1 MVAFYG
7 NFSINKTSRAISTSD
22 PLDQSHTSDLVFK
35 WANLITIRLLK
46 WFFKSWFIIRMHRN
60 SSTGD
65 NMQKKSINTCYP
77 QKTLAFQPHTT
88 DIWSCCKIEFWSVML
103 PMWGFYV
110 LWRREEIFKIFQG
123 TAPLPDKALFGSGS
137 TLCKYRTW
145 LRVENLTFQHL
156 KVIFLLKIGSLEK

>member
-1 MVAFYG
+1 MIPFKKNLPAAG
-7 NFSINKTSRAISTSD
+7 SGFSDYYVPEDKFSGPPSPKKPCYPSDQLVYHKNTS
-22 PLDQSHTSDLVFK
+22 Q
-35 WANLITIRLLK
+35 
-46 WFFKSWFIIRMHRN
+46 FFDRW
-60 SSTGD
+60 
-65 NMQKKSINTCYP
+65 QYAKKSINTCYP

-145 LRVENLTFQHL
+145 LRVENLTFRHW
-156 KVIFLLKIGSLEK
+156 KVIFC